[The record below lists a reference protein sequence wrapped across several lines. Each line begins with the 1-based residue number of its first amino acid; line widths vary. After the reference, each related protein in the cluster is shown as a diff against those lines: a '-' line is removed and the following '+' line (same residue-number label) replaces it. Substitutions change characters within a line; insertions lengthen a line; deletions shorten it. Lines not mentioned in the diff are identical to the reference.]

1 MSQPRWSFYSLISLL
16 ICPKQT
22 NGDRDMRKLILM
34 FVLAI
39 SSTSALSRELLPEE
53 KSAVETTIRD
63 EMKDPDAA
71 KFYFA
76 DFPVES
82 SYVYCGLVNGKNSYG
97 AYVGK
102 KLFAVFL
109 VKNDK
114 GEYKALSLNS
124 NKSTGEPSSQ
134 DIISATCSGAGYD
147 VMVPSYL
154 VKNVNKTRKNNGLP
168 PLTKDMIK
176 K

>member
-1 MSQPRWSFYSLISLL
+1 MGI
-16 ICPKQT
+16 
-22 NGDRDMRKLILM
+22 
-34 FVLAI
+34 LAI
-39 SSTSALSRELLPEE
+39 SSTSATSRELLPEE
-53 KSAVETTIRD
+53 KDAIESTIRA

-71 KFYFA
+71 KFNFS

-97 AYVGK
+97 AYVGN

-114 GEYKALSLNS
+114 GEYKALSLNT
-124 NKSTGEPSSQ
+124 NKSTGEPSDQ
-134 DIISATCSGAGYD
+134 DVISATCSGAGYD
-147 VMVPSYL
+147 VKIPSYL
-154 VKNVNKTRKNNGLP
+154 VKNVNKTRKKNGLP

>member
-1 MSQPRWSFYSLISLL
+1 
-16 ICPKQT
+16 
-22 NGDRDMRKLILM
+22 MRKLILM
-34 FVLAI
+34 FVLAV

-154 VKNVNKTRKNNGLP
+154 VKNVNKTRKKNGLP
-168 PLTKDMIK
+168 PLAKDMIK